1 MKDLNDKVERAI
13 DKTQTKRILAA
24 RNKPNVD
31 VQHRARVKDKELE
44 NAQQQYDSYK
54 TEIASLKARID
65 EISQVGKMIDTEQE
79 IRENNQVISDL
90 KKMIRDKE
98 QILTNL
104 AKSDDPSY
112 KISNMINEIRMW
124 KEKIQKKEE
133 LYDRNDS
140 TEQMQAEKLAEIEN
154 ENNDLMNKIQSIDSK
169 IEIDPGKAKDA
180 SKDREIQK
188 INEEVKAKKEKLE
201 EKKKENER
209 ELKQVQKKLSEIQAE
224 RDMLYTKAKEL
235 NQEQRISTLKLREVG
250 RLLKHNQL
258 NPIAPIR
265 ASHNISSRQSDTGSK
280 KTLSKRGST
289 TNLLES
295 SNKNKKSLD
304 ATEKK
309 GLKKGDNTKSTQ
321 LLNKKQYS
329 KPTGDSDD
337 DMEKNQVIDYD
348 KFKERQQKK
357 TKGK

>member
-1 MKDLNDKVERAI
+1 MKDLNEKVERAI

-24 RNKPNVD
+24 RNKTNVD

-44 NAQQQYDSYK
+44 NAQQQLDSYK
-54 TEIASLKARID
+54 AEIASLKAKID

-104 AKSDDPSY
+104 EKSDDPSY

-133 LYDRNDS
+133 LFDRNDS
-140 TEQMQAEKLAEIEN
+140 TEQMQAEKLVEIEN
-154 ENNDLMNKIQSIDSK
+154 ENNELMNKIQSIDSK
-169 IEIDPGKAKDA
+169 IEIDPGKAKDP
-180 SKDREIQK
+180 SKSREIEK
-188 INEEVKAKKEKLE
+188 LNEEVKAKKEKLE
-201 EKKKENER
+201 EKQKENEK
-209 ELKQVQKKLSEIQAE
+209 ELKQLQKKISEIEAE

-235 NQEQRISTLKLREVG
+235 GQEQRISTLKLREVG

-265 ASHNISSRQSDTGSK
+265 ANHNISSRQSDTGSK

-295 SNKNKKSLD
+295 SKNKKSLG

-309 GLKKGDNTKSTQ
+309 SLKKGDNTKSTQ

-329 KPTGDSDD
+329 KPSADSDD
-337 DMEKNQVIDYD
+337 DLEKNQVIDYD
-348 KFKERQQKK
+348 KFNERQKK
-357 TKGK
+357 KSKGK